1 MGGFHGNFVDA
12 PLWSQL
18 AYSGG
23 FARLLAT
30 PVAWAAYGFGPGL
43 FCALQRSATAAQ
55 ISVTA
60 SGNFPEVEI
69 TEVAHM
75 FWLLSTSRWAPN
87 WVMAPLSFLI
97 PAAGP
102 CDAVEMH
109 QMLAK
114 TARLFMAAATREG
127 GGGGVPTD
135 ELIAASAPRE
145 GYRPMLE
152 LGGTSADAR

>member
-75 FWLLSTSRWAPN
+75 FWFLLSTSRWAPN

-127 GGGGVPTD
+127 NLV
-135 ELIAASAPRE
+135 
-145 GYRPMLE
+145 
-152 LGGTSADAR
+152 